1 MIISSI
7 LKPFNKSIKNR
18 VVLQVSGLIATAIIL
33 MITMVSFMMVNNINT
48 ELNKLLKNKT
58 LDSQKRLEQ
67 RLSYLIESSIILS
80 KNELIINSLIDK
92 QTKEKVLNIL
102 VKNYMQDKSVVSLS
116 VVDFDGN
123 AIFKSLKKIPK
134 YNSST
139 KLRAT
144 LALGEITTYIK
155 NDTNNIVVIVPI
167 SYYNTT
173 QGALITVFDLNAIG
187 KNITLKNN
195 TYDYLKLK
203 HLDNMIFSYNY
214 QDDTKYYSYVTKS
227 HNNNYYIK
235 KLGIDVELGTQSS
248 KYEEPIKE
256 ALIRL
261 ISIGILFILAGLL
274 ISQVLAKEIT
284 EPILRLYHKVKSSN
298 KDTLCSP
305 IGTNDELEQLAQAFD
320 EKSLKLQYQVEHDS
334 LTDLPN
340 RVLLLDRINQ
350 AIKHSN
356 NINKKL
362 VIFFIDLD
370 HFKEINDSLGH
381 TTGDELLKKVSIIL
395 TNITKE
401 HTNTVARLGGDE
413 FVVFVENISTNEQII
428 DIAQNIMDSFSLSK
442 IINGYELFIS
452 CSIGVSV
459 FPEDGKTTE
468 ALIKNADAAMY
479 KAKELGR
486 NNYQFYSKEMTK
498 KAMERVEIEKE
509 LRNAI
514 QNEEFEVH
522 FQPQIS
528 IKNESIIGVEALVRW
543 MHPQKG
549 MISPIKFIP
558 LAEEIGVIESIDK
571 IVMKKAMKSFVEI
584 KQKGFDLGTLSL
596 NVSML
601 QINKDNNFIKDLK
614 QIIEDTKIDT
624 TKIIIEI
631 TETQVMKDINKTI
644 KILEEIR
651 SLGMKIAIDDFGTG
665 QSSLSYLKKLPIN
678 KIKIDQ
684 SFIRDL
690 PQDKDDYELTKA
702 IIAIAKSMNM
712 NLIAEGV
719 ETKEQAELL
728 LEEGCFEAQGYYY
741 YKPLGIKALK
751 QVIGLS

>member
-1 MIISSI
+1 MNVSNIF
-7 LKPFNKSIKNR
+7 KPLNKSIKNR

-33 MITMVSFMMVNNINT
+33 IITMLSFMIINSINT
-48 ELNKLLKNKT
+48 ELDKLLKNKT
-58 LDSQKRLEQ
+58 IDSQKRLEQ
-67 RLSYLIESSIILS
+67 RISYLIESAVVLS

-92 QTKEKVLNIL
+92 QTKDKVLNIL
-102 VKNYMQDKSVVSLS
+102 VKNYMQDKNVISLS

-123 AIFKSLKKIPK
+123 AIFKTLEKIPT
-134 YNSST
+134 YNSSA

-144 LALGEITTYIK
+144 LALGQITTYIK
-155 NDTNNIVVIVPI
+155 KDTNNIIVIVPI
-167 SYYNTT
+167 SYYDTT
-173 QGALITVFDLNAIG
+173 QGALITVFDLNATAQ
-187 KNITLKNN
+187 NITLKNN
-195 TYDYLKLK
+195 TYDYLKLM
-203 HLDNMIFSYNY
+203 HLNTTIFSHNY
-214 QDDTKYYSYVTKS
+214 KENINYYSYKTQS
-227 HNNNYYIK
+227 YNNNLYLK
-235 KLGIDVELGTQSS
+235 KLGIEVELGTQSS

-261 ISIGILFILAGLL
+261 ITIGLLFILAGLV
-274 ISQVLAKEIT
+274 ISQLLAKEIT
-284 EPILRLYHKVKSSN
+284 QPILKLYNKVRSSN

-350 AIKHSN
+350 AIRYSKN
-356 NINKKL
+356 TNKKL
-362 VIFFIDLD
+362 VVFFIDLD

-381 TTGDELLKKVSIIL
+381 TTGDELLKEVSAIL
-395 TNITKE
+395 TDITKD
-401 HTNTVARLGGDE
+401 TISTVARLGGDE
-413 FVVFVENISTNEQII
+413 FVVFVENISSNEQII
-428 DIAQNIMDSFSLSK
+428 DIAQAIMESFSLSK
-442 IINGYELFIS
+442 TINNYELFIS

-459 FPEDGKTTE
+459 YPEDGKTTE
-468 ALIKNADAAMY
+468 ELIKNADAAMY

-486 NNYQFYSKEMTK
+486 NNYKFYSKEMTQ
-498 KAMERVEIEKE
+498 KAIERVETEKE

-522 FQPQIS
+522 FQPQVD
-528 IKNESIIGVEALVRW
+528 IKNEKILGVEALVRW
-543 MHPQKG
+543 IHPQKG
-549 MISPIKFIP
+549 MISPAKFIP

-571 IVMKKAMKSFVEI
+571 IVMKKAITSFVEI

-614 QIIEDTKIDT
+614 QIIEESKIDV

-631 TETQVMKDINKTI
+631 TETQVMKDIKKTI
-644 KILEEIR
+644 KILKEIR
-651 SLGMKIAIDDFGTG
+651 ALGMQIAVDDFGTG

-690 PQDKDDYELTKA
+690 PDDKDDYELTKA

-728 LEEGCFEAQGYYY
+728 QKEGCFEAQGYYY
-741 YKPLGIKALK
+741 YKPLGIKALEEILG
-751 QVIGLS
+751 V